1 MDVTEVLIV
10 LEMNQVIGFSTYGH
24 FSLARD
30 FNNCSMSWSF
40 NDGESKNA
48 SNNAGLKLVA
58 SHFDDHIM
66 IDDFSF
72 VNFDEG
78 SSGTSD
84 IFQVESTIFKF
95 DLCMVAT
102 DTFI

>member
-1 MDVTEVLIV
+1 
-10 LEMNQVIGFSTYGH
+10 
-24 FSLARD
+24 
-30 FNNCSMSWSF
+30 
-40 NDGESKNA
+40 
-48 SNNAGLKLVA
+48 
-58 SHFDDHIM
+58 M